1 MITNTMITYINEKLN
16 SLTKGK
22 NPNFGA
28 NESATEAP
36 TEGILVV
43 LTKGKNMESF
53 ASYDEILAS
62 STVLGKDDVDIFTV
76 EGKTINVINI
86 PYSETI
92 SINKGTATGF
102 AIVKVENS
110 NLIQADI
117 TGSDVK
123 VTPYKKYIINATSA
137 AADDVINYKILF
149 SGELGTEQPIEVNN
163 SFSLSNIKITFNS

>member
-1 MITNTMITYINEKLN
+1 MITNTMVEHINEKLN

-28 NESATEAP
+28 NEPAAEIP

-43 LTKGKNMESF
+43 LTKGKDMESF
-53 ASYDEILAS
+53 SSCDEILAS
-62 STVLGKDDVDIFTV
+62 STVLGKNDVDIFTV
-76 EGKTINVINI
+76 EGKTIKVINI

-102 AIVKVENS
+102 AIVKVESS

-117 TGSDVK
+117 TGSDVE

-149 SGELGTEQPIEVNN
+149 SGSLNTDQPIEENN
-163 SFSLSNIKITFNS
+163 SFSLSNIKITFN

>member
-1 MITNTMITYINEKLN
+1 MITSEMVKHIQETLN

-28 NESATEAP
+28 NEPAAEVP

-53 ASYDEILAS
+53 ASYGEILAS
-62 STVLGKDDVDIFTV
+62 STVLGKADVDIFTV
-76 EGKTINVINI
+76 EDKTINVINI

-102 AIVKVENS
+102 AIVKVEGS

-117 TGSDVK
+117 TGSDVA

-149 SGELGTEQPIEVNN
+149 SGALNTDQPIEENN
-163 SFSLSNIKITFNS
+163 SFSLSNIKITFN